1 MLFFVLI
8 SETGFK
14 YTKRE
19 NNMSNLYGGLSAIK
33 DGTFTFDE
41 VLLYYTDMPL
51 YVLFFETVKN
61 KKKEGKNMARIIN
74 QPTVDLRGFT
84 PEALRKIKSITNV
97 ASVLL
102 PENMPDGFSEA
113 YMQIKKMNIAGE
125 IRVPDSAQFFNG
137 DVTLTRKDVTKDS
150 VILCNGIAFVRDIPE
165 EMNVRMI
172 INGTLIKT
180 ESAFVTVTS
189 INGTKVEVGDD
200 VKLVKGKAQLKF
212 DKSFAD
218 NIGEKTIIVACGKIH
233 ISDEVTEEML
243 SAKQV
248 KFIAVGKIFA
258 RRELHGYIQANSES
272 VGKILTEEEE
282 KVKKKKIFRWK

>member
-1 MLFFVLI
+1 
-8 SETGFK
+8 
-14 YTKRE
+14 
-19 NNMSNLYGGLSAIK
+19 MSKLYGGLSALK
-33 DGTFTFDE
+33 DGTFSFEE
-41 VLLYYTDMPL
+41 VLIYYTDMPL
-51 YVLFFETVKN
+51 QALFFEMRKN
-61 KKKEGKNMARIIN
+61 KMKEGKNMARIIN

-84 PEALRKIKSITNV
+84 PEALKKIKSITNV

-125 IRVPDSAQFFNG
+125 IRVPDNAQFFNG
-137 DVTLTRKDVTKDS
+137 NITLTRKDVTADS
-150 VILCNGIAFVRDIPE
+150 VLLCNGTAFVSDIPE

-180 ESAFVTVTS
+180 ESAFVTVSS
-189 INGTKVEVGDD
+189 INGTKVEISDD
-200 VKLVKGKAQLKF
+200 VKTVKGKAELNF

-258 RRELHGYIQANSES
+258 RKELHGYLNANSEA
-272 VGKILTEEEE
+272 VGKILTEEKE
-282 KVKKKKIFRWK
+282 KREKKKLFRWK